1 MALPALREPSN
12 VRGRG
17 SKSAGEKLYPSLP
30 SWTSGEGQSALASGQ
45 ALASQYFRPTVDEG
59 GCFMGLPNSR
69 INIRIVKHI
78 VSMNITNIAD
88 RLTEVRCAAF

>member
-1 MALPALREPSN
+1 MALPALREPSK

-45 ALASQYFRPTVDEG
+45 ALASQYLRPTVDEG
-59 GCFMGLPNSR
+59 GCFMFWCFLPLRLS
-69 INIRIVKHI
+69 
-78 VSMNITNIAD
+78 VSTGKL
-88 RLTEVRCAAF
+88 RKS

>member
-1 MALPALREPSN
+1 VALPALREPSN

-59 GCFMGLPNSR
+59 GCFMVFCFLRLRLSESIG
-69 INIRIVKHI
+69 KHI
-78 VSMNITNIAD
+78 NP
-88 RLTEVRCAAF
+88 